1 MTPDTNRQEET
12 MITIKELHSNEFDQ
26 IISFDKFCFPTDYW
40 KEEDWKELLADKRSI
55 YYALLDGGRLVGNIF
70 IYNWKGEKDYI
81 KIMNLAIHPDYR
93 KQGLACR
100 LLTHA
105 AEEMKKLDMKRF
117 CGETRASN
125 AAMQK
130 AFERCGYK
138 LDRIEEAYY
147 DHPSE
152 SAFKYILQLS

>member
-1 MTPDTNRQEET
+1 
-12 MITIKELHSNEFDQ
+12 MITIKKLHSEKLGP
-26 IISFDKFCFPTDYW
+26 IIAFDKFCFPKDYW
-40 KEEDWKELLADKRSI
+40 KEEDWKELLADERSI
-55 YYALLDGGRLVGNIF
+55 YYALLDGDRLIGNIF

-105 AEEMKKLDMKRF
+105 AEEMKQLDMKRF

-125 AAMQK
+125 KAMQK
-130 AFERCGYK
+130 AFERCGYR
-138 LDRIEEAYY
+138 LDHIEEAYY
-147 DHPSE
+147 DHPGE
-152 SAFKYILQLS
+152 SAYKYVLQLL